1 MEQDL
6 KLRQLEISLEK
17 DDVDIEAMKTVFI
30 ALQRQNFVLS
40 NSLTNL
46 IDKWPKVHPTINE
59 VPAMFGILLE
69 NKD

>member
-6 KLRQLEISLEK
+6 KLRQLEITLEK
-17 DDVDIEAMKTVFI
+17 DDLDIEAVKTIFI
-30 ALQRQNFVLS
+30 ALQKQNFVLC

-46 IDKWPKVHPTINE
+46 IEKWPKVHPTINE